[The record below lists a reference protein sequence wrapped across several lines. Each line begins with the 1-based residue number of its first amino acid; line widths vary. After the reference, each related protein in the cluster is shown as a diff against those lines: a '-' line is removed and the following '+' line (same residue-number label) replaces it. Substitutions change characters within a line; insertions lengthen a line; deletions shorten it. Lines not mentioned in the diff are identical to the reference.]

1 MPPSAAVPTATTSG
15 TGNGALTARRV
26 AGIRRAVLASTHGGL
41 RALPWRSTRDPWAVL
56 VSELMLQ
63 QTQAVRVVGPY
74 RDFLERFPDPAS
86 CAVAP
91 LGEVL
96 RAWSGLGYNRRA
108 AQLHAAATRMVEH
121 HGGAVP
127 DRLEDLL
134 ALPGL
139 GPYTAR
145 AVAAFAFERNVAV
158 VDVNV
163 ARVLCRAVAGEPLTP
178 KGAQGLA
185 DRLVPDGRVWEW
197 NQAILEHGAT
207 RCTARAPRCESCA
220 LAWSCAWRR
229 AGRPDPD
236 PGRRSSRQGR
246 FEGSD
251 RQGRGRLLAALCRGP
266 VRTGSVATACG
277 WPDDARRAARIADE
291 LVRDGL
297 ARRGRSGTLR
307 LP

>member
-1 MPPSAAVPTATTSG
+1 VTT
-15 TGNGALTARRV
+15 RRV
-26 AGIRRAVLASTHGGL
+26 AGIQRGVLAAAGGDL
-41 RALPWRSTRDPWAVL
+41 RDLPWRSTRDPWAVL

-63 QTQAVRVVGPY
+63 QTQAARVVEPY
-74 RDFLERFPDPAS
+74 RAFLARFPDPAA
-86 CAVAP
+86 CAAAP

-108 AQLHAAATRMVEH
+108 AHLHAASRCMVEQ

-127 DRLEDLL
+127 ERLEDLL
-134 ALPGL
+134 ALPGI

-145 AVAAFAFERNVAV
+145 AVLAFAFERHVAV

-178 KGAQGLA
+178 EAAQELA
-185 DRLVPDGRVWEW
+185 NGLVPEGRSWEW
-197 NQAILEHGAT
+197 NQAVLEHGAV
-207 RCTARAPRCESCA
+207 RCTARRPRCGGCA
-220 LAWSCAWRR
+220 LARSCAWKR
-229 AGRPDPD
+229 AGCPDPD

-246 FEGSD
+246 FDGSD

-266 VRTGSVATACG
+266 VEPASLATACG
-277 WPDDARRAARIADE
+277 WPDDSMRAVRIAHG

-297 ARRGRSGTLR
+297 ARRGRDGLLR